1 MVSREAVLTALAKV
15 EDPELKRT
23 FAELDMI
30 GEVTVDGG
38 HVRVTLLLT
47 VPGCPLKE
55 RITDDL
61 TKAAKTVAGVKT
73 VDVQFSVMS
82 AEQRERLKAKLGHTA
97 QLPEPGRSPRDYA
110 RRVVCIA
117 SGKGGVGKS
126 TVTANLGCALA
137 RRQNRV
143 GLLDAD
149 VYGFSIPHMVGVSGR
164 PMAQGDQL
172 LPLPRGEN
180 MQVMSMGFFVDENE
194 PVIWRGPLL
203 HKAINQFLTDVKW
216 ENLDFLLID
225 LPPGTGDVTITI
237 AQAVPSAELIVV
249 TTPQVTA
256 TSVAGRVARMSERT
270 DLTVIGVIEN
280 MAYYEVDGKRD
291 YIFGKEGGRH
301 LAERLGVPLL
311 AQIPLATLI
320 REGSDTG
327 QPAAL
332 SDDASLS
339 RLFDTLATDV
349 EKLGGR

>member
-1 MVSREAVLTALAKV
+1 MVSREAVLSALSKV

-30 GEVTVDGG
+30 GDVTVNGDE
-38 HVRVTLLLT
+38 VRVELLLT
-47 VPGCPLKE
+47 VPKCPLKDK
-55 RITDDL
+55 ITSDL
-61 TKAAKTVAGVKT
+61 TEAAKSVEGVERVNVA
-73 VDVQFSVMS
+73 FSVMTD
-82 AEQRERLKAKLGHTA
+82 EQRERLKAKLGHTA
-97 QLPEPGRSPRDYA
+97 KVPETARTPKDYA
-110 RRVVCIA
+110 RRVICIA

-137 RRQNRV
+137 RRGHRV

-164 PMAQGDQL
+164 PMAQGEQL
-172 LPLPRGEN
+172 IPLPRGEN
-180 MQVMSMGFFVDENE
+180 MQVMSIGFFVDENE
-194 PVIWRGPLL
+194 PVVWRGPLL

-216 ENLDFLLID
+216 ENLDYLLID

-237 AQAVPSAELIVV
+237 AQAVPSAELVVV

-256 TSVAGRVARMSERT
+256 TSVAGRVAKMTERT

-280 MAYYEVDGKRD
+280 MAYYEVDGRKD
-291 YIFGKEGGRH
+291 YIFGKEGGKH
-301 LAERLGVPLL
+301 LAERLEVPLL
-311 AQIPLATLI
+311 GQIPLATAI

-327 QPAAL
+327 RPAAL

-339 RLFDTLATDV
+339 GLFDTLAADV
-349 EKLGGR
+349 EKVGAR